1 MKRLT
6 SLFCL
11 SALVLSLAA
20 CDVEKTEEGTMPE
33 VNVEGGNMPEYDVET
48 GDVDIEEKEVTVP
61 TLDYE
66 SPDENAAEEG
76 TGTR

>member
-11 SALVLSLAA
+11 SALALSLAA
-20 CDVEKTEEGTMPE
+20 CDVEQTEEGSMPE
-33 VNVEGGNMPEYDVET
+33 VDVQGGNMPEYDVET
-48 GDVDIEEKEVTVP
+48 GDVDVEEREVTVP

-76 TGTR
+76 AGAR